1 MKKPASA
8 PKLMRYF
15 EWMTRGRRTGRTA
28 YVLREWDLP
37 APLPG
42 AEWAA
47 DSKFNAAEELLN
59 DQQLKAAISAAL
71 KSGVEIVGA
80 VELKTKRKLSVGLPD
95 ETLIV
100 DVDLPTRIQN
110 VLASNAIRTVGEL
123 RKLGDDALLS
133 FQDLGDRSVA
143 FIREHLRDR

>member
-1 MKKPASA
+1 
-8 PKLMRYF
+8 
-15 EWMTRGRRTGRTA
+15 MTRGRRTGRTA

-37 APLPG
+37 TPLPG

-47 DSKFNAAEELLN
+47 DSKFNAAEALQN
-59 DQQLKAAISAAL
+59 DPQFKATIAAAL

-80 VELKTKRKLSVGLPD
+80 VELKMKRKLSVGLPD
-95 ETLIV
+95 GTRIV

-110 VLASNAIRTVGEL
+110 VLASNGIKTVGEL
-123 RKLGDDALLS
+123 RKTGDDALLS
-133 FQDLGDRSVA
+133 FQDLGSRSVA